1 PPPTPTR
8 LPYSPLFRSAS
19 ETAADVATDSAVDT
33 ATSAAAETAAS
44 VAGGFFGA
52 AKEAVITW
60 VGNNPV
66 TAGVVGGVAAT
77 GAIYGTWR
85 SEEHTSELQSRENL
99 V

>member
-1 PPPTPTR
+1 MFNMIAR
-8 LPYSPLFRSAS
+8 IAEAAS

-77 GAIYGTWR
+77 GAIYGTWKLIKKVR
-85 SEEHTSELQSRENL
+85 SK
-99 V
+99 